1 MFQLPF
7 NLPTDHPISRLRI
20 VGLGVASKILQFPR
34 PVSFV
39 GPDSSL
45 TLCREIAASG
55 VKQLVLITDGPLV
68 KLGVVAPLIAAL
80 RKAGV
85 KVAVFDKIE
94 PDPGYEMIE
103 NGIGFL
109 REHGAEAVLA
119 VGGGSSI
126 DGAKTMVACY
136 ANDCHPSQ
144 LIGLL
149 KVRRTGV
156 PFYAVPT
163 TAGTGSEV
171 TVAAVVTDKEAQQK
185 HSIIDPKLVPQMVAL
200 DPKLMTGLPPH
211 ITAATGM
218 DALTHAVEAYI
229 STLATDE
236 TDNLARN
243 ATSTIVKN
251 LPLAYKDGTNLEV
264 RERMAL
270 ASFMAGLAFTRAGV
284 GYVHA
289 IAHQLGGLYHVPHG
303 LANAILMPYVLDF
316 SLPECAE
323 RLAELARC
331 AGIGNAKMD
340 DYTLAERFVAH
351 IRKMNKTMGIPTVVK
366 QLRRED
372 FDTIIERALTEA
384 HGTYAVPRYMT
395 PSDGVALLEHLLPK

>member
-1 MFQLPF
+1 MLP
-7 NLPTDHPISRLRI
+7 DHPLSRLRI
-20 VGLGVASKILQFPR
+20 AGLGVAFKVLRFPR

-45 TLCREIAASG
+45 TLCREIATSG
-55 VKQLVLITDGPLV
+55 IKRLVLITDGPLV
-68 KLGVVAPLIAAL
+68 KLGVVAPMLAAL

-85 KVAVFDKIE
+85 KVSVFDKIE

-103 NGIGFL
+103 DGIAFL
-109 REHGAEAVLA
+109 RKSQAEAVLA

-126 DGAKTMVACY
+126 DGAKSMVACY
-136 ANDCHPSQ
+136 ANDCSPGD
-144 LIGLL
+144 LVGLF
-149 KVRRTGV
+149 KVRKTGV

-171 TVAAVVTDKEAQQK
+171 TVAAVVTDKAAQQK
-185 HSIIDPKLVPQMVAL
+185 HAIIDPKLVPQMVAL

-229 STLATDE
+229 STLASDE
-236 TDNLARN
+236 TDQLARS
-243 ATSTIVKN
+243 ATTTIVGN
-251 LPLAYKDGTNLEV
+251 LPLAYKDGSNLEV

-270 ASFMAGLAFTRAGV
+270 ASFQAGLAFTRAGV

-303 LANAILMPYVLDF
+303 LANAIVMPHVLDW
-316 SLPECAE
+316 SLPTCAG
-323 RLAELARC
+323 RLAELGRG
-331 AGIGNAKMD
+331 AGIGTRAAD
-340 DYTLAERFVAH
+340 DDAAAAAFIAH
-351 IRKMNKTMGIPTVVK
+351 IRKMNKQMGIPTTVK

-384 HGTYAVPRYMT
+384 HGTYAVPRYLT
-395 PSDGVALLEHLLPK
+395 ATDAVELLEGLLPA

>member
-1 MFQLPF
+1 MF
-7 NLPTDHPISRLRI
+7 PIKNPLSRLRI
-20 VGLGVASKILQFPR
+20 AGMGLAFKLYQFPK

-45 TLCREIAASG
+45 ALCREIAATG
-55 VKQLVLITDGPLV
+55 IKRLTLITDGPLF
-68 KLGVVAPLIAAL
+68 KLGVVDPIIKTL
-80 RKAGV
+80 RTAGLTV
-85 KVAVFDKIE
+85 DVFDKIE

-103 NGIGFL
+103 TGIQRL
-109 REHGAEAVLA
+109 RKSRAQAVLA

-144 LIGLL
+144 LIGLF
-149 KVRRTGV
+149 KVRKMGI

-171 TVAAVVTDKEAQQK
+171 TVAAVVTDKAAQQK
-185 HSIIDPKLVPQMVAL
+185 HAIIDPKLVPQMVAL
-200 DPKLMTGLPPH
+200 DPKLMLGLPPH

-229 STLATDE
+229 STLANAE
-236 TDNLARN
+236 TDKLAQS
-243 ATSTIVKN
+243 ATASIVRS
-251 LPLAYKDGTNLEV
+251 LPQAYKNGSNVEV

-270 ASFMAGLAFTRAGV
+270 ASFNAGLAFTRAGV

-303 LANAILMPYVLDF
+303 LANAIVMPYVLDF
-316 SLPECAE
+316 SLPNCTH

-331 AGIGNAKMD
+331 AGIGTAKLD
-340 DYTLAERFVAH
+340 DRQLATRFIAH
-351 IRKMNKTMGIPTVVK
+351 IRKMNKDMGIPATIK
-366 QLRRED
+366 QLRRQD
-372 FDTIIERALTEA
+372 FGTIIERALAEA
-384 HGTYAVPRYMT
+384 HGTYGVPRYMEHA
-395 PSDGVALLEHLLPK
+395 DCWDLLDQLLPE